1 MQQTAVEKD
10 VVWKPNPGPQRRF
23 VATAADECLYGGA
36 AGGGKSSALV
46 ALTARWLH
54 DRDFRAL
61 LLRRKTTDLIDL
73 LDKARRVF
81 PRLPLG
87 GRENLTSRTWNFA
100 SGAWVRFN
108 HCEHDS
114 DALAYGGQEYNV
126 IGFDEL
132 THFSEY
138 QYREIRSRLRTTRP
152 DLPTYTRAT
161 SNPGGPGHEW
171 VFRRWG
177 AWLDPQY
184 ECEGLAPRFLDG
196 VRMPGAKPGELLWFL
211 PGEKP
216 TDPERVVA
224 PNTLGSQSR
233 TFIPARLEDTPQLAH
248 DRGYRAKLRDLDPV
262 RRAQLELGDW
272 RARPAPKMYWDR
284 EKVSHLDAAPSD
296 VAARVRCWDL
306 AASVNGDFTVGA
318 RACITHA
325 GLVVLEHVTRFRG
338 TPHDVRAR
346 FKTLAA
352 EDLRMDSRTVQ
363 WIPQD
368 PGQAG
373 SDQVLSYQ
381 NDNPGVTIRARR
393 PTGEKFVR
401 FGPASARAA
410 AGNLALVRGP
420 WNDDLHAEL
429 EGAPLYPND
438 DQMDALSDCVA
449 VLTGAVPASYE
460 DVADV
465 NISRRDNGSD
475 IAALWDIH
483 ERDALSDAGYE
494 R

>member
-1 MQQTAVEKD
+1 MQQQAVEQS
-10 VVWKPNPGPQRRF
+10 VVWKPNAGPQRRF

-46 ALTARWLH
+46 ALPARWLH

-61 LLRRKTTDLIDL
+61 ILRRRTTDLLDL
-73 LDKARRVF
+73 LDKARKIY

-87 GRENLTSRTWNFA
+87 GRENLTSRTWHFA

-108 HCEHDS
+108 HCEHES
-114 DALAYGGQEYNV
+114 DALSYGGQEYNV
-126 IGFDEL
+126 AGFDEL
-132 THFSEY
+132 THFTEF

-152 DLPTYTRAT
+152 DLPTFTRAT

-171 VFRRWG
+171 VFKRWG
-177 AWLDPQY
+177 AWLDPRY
-184 ECEGLAPRFLDG
+184 ECEGLAHRFVDG
-196 VRMPGAKPGELLWFL
+196 VRMPPAKPGELLWFL
-211 PGEKP
+211 QGEKP

-224 PNTLGSQSR
+224 PHTPGAQSR

-248 DRGYRAKLRDLDPV
+248 DAGYRAKLRDLDPV

-272 RARPAPKMYWDR
+272 GARPAPKTYWDR
-284 EKVSHLDAAPSD
+284 QKVLHMD
-296 VAARVRCWDL
+296 VAPKDVVARVRCWDF
-306 AASVNGDFTVGA
+306 ASSPTGDFTVGA
-318 RACITHA
+318 KACITA
-325 GLVVLEHVTRFRG
+325 GGLVVIEHVIRFRG
-338 TPHDVRAR
+338 TPHDVRAC
-346 FKTLAA
+346 FKMLAR
-352 EDLRMDSRTVQ
+352 EDVRNDPQCAQ

-373 SDQVLSYQ
+373 VDQVHSYQ
-381 NDNPGVTIRARR
+381 NDNPGITIRARR
-393 PTGEKFVR
+393 PTGEKLVR

-410 AGNLALVRGP
+410 AGNLALVRGS

-429 EGAPLYPND
+429 EGAPLYPTD
-438 DQMDALSDCVA
+438 DQMDAVSDCVA

-465 NISRRDNGSD
+465 KVERREGS
-475 IAALWDIH
+475 IEQLWDIH
-483 ERDALSDAGYE
+483 ERDALSDAGYG